1 MADQAPLFIPF
12 PETETKEAQ
21 PSFISIPEP
30 AKPTDTGLAGYQA
43 AVEKYRPEASK
54 QASEASAFETYM
66 PRATQIPLVGPMY
79 SRAIS
84 AASAALGQGE
94 GGSFSERERNI
105 YAGRQA
111 YEEELRRRAGYGSL
125 PARVAEGAAGIA
137 ATPIGGIAKPTQAL
151 IEKGVEKVAP
161 YLPAGVSKIL
171 GKSAPTTGQVVESG
185 IVGGGSSLAET
196 KPGETAEEMRSRTA
210 LGTVIGAG
218 APVVA
223 KGAMYAARPV
233 ANVVESIF
241 APNTAALRDVAA
253 RSGKEGAKPINVDL
267 FSPEEFAL
275 RVGSSAPAKLTDV
288 AGSKGLLEAAAAR
301 FGQDDP
307 RVRAINTQ
315 LNDRIQNQSGFI
327 GETIDRGFSARAGQP
342 VVLDAVARRDASD
355 ALARANNAPLYK
367 AAYSNPNAASISDSR
382 IINFLNTNEGR
393 AAYEWAENQA
403 KMRASFNASGQG
415 APPVQNPFV
424 ISKNNQVELAPGN
437 SGANLEFLDLVKR
450 GTQVPRTTLQR
461 SGDTTGLQTFDT
473 QVREFTDLLKTTVP
487 EYGAALSSAG
497 KFIRG
502 NNAFEAGENL
512 YGLMVGPRGSGDL
525 SRQAK
530 NFQKFTADEKQLFR
544 EGFGTWLKENPTQ
557 AAALFKGGTPNTAEF
572 KKIAKDLFGDVA
584 FKEIDAGMRVA
595 RVSSLINAI
604 NAQPSLL
611 DKIIPNSA
619 AGLIGAGGG
628 TAGAVSALRDQLPQI
643 ATHPI
648 TGLIATTAA
657 IGTGANRVATTR
669 KLDALLNMASSP
681 DRDTAFKAAETLQK
695 IAAGDTKLDKR
706 LSLIENKLST
716 YLAQT
721 HMLGPNVPGVGPT
734 KFEERRQG
742 RASGGKVSSSSIADR
757 LITAAESAKRMS
769 NKATEPLLRTSDESI
784 ARALEIANR
793 HI

>member
-21 PSFISIPEP
+21 PSFISIPDP

-66 PRATQIPLVGPMY
+66 PRATQIPLVGPLY

-94 GGSFSERERNI
+94 GETFSERERNI

-111 YEEELRRRAGYGSL
+111 YEEELRRKAGYGSL
-125 PARVAEGAAGIA
+125 PARVLEGGAGIY
-137 ATPIGGIAKPTQAL
+137 ATPMGGIAKPTQAL
-151 IEKGVEKVAP
+151 IEKGIEKAAP

-171 GKSAPTTGQVVESG
+171 GKSAPMTGQVVESG
-185 IVGGGSSLAET
+185 IVGGTSSLAET

-223 KGAMYAARPV
+223 KGAMYAASPFSKL
-233 ANVVESIF
+233 AESI
-241 APNTAALRDVAA
+241 ADPKTAALRDLAA
-253 RSGKEGAKPINVDL
+253 RAEKEGAKPVNVEL
-267 FSPEEFAL
+267 FSPQEFAL
-275 RVGSSAPAKLTDV
+275 RVGSSAPPKLTDV
-288 AGSKGLLEAAAAR
+288 AGSKGLLEAATAR
-301 FGQDDP
+301 FGPDDP
-307 RVRAINTQ
+307 RVKAINEQ
-315 LNDRIQNQSGFI
+315 LRERLENQSGFI
-327 GETIDRGFSARAGQP
+327 GTTIDRGFSARAGQP

-367 AAYSNPNAASISDSR
+367 AAYSNPSAASISDSR

-525 SRQAK
+525 KTQIK
-530 NFQKFTADEKQLFR
+530 NFSNFTTDEKQLYR
-544 EGFGTWLKENPTQ
+544 EGFGTWLKENPKQ
-557 AAALFKGGTPNTAEF
+557 AAALFKGGTPETKEF
-572 KKIAKDLFGDVA
+572 RRLTNNLLGDAA

-595 RVSSLINAI
+595 RVSSLIDAI

-611 DKIIPNSA
+611 QKMGVSPGTALVGGTGA
-619 AGLIGAGGG
+619 AGVLSNFSSQI
-628 TAGAVSALRDQLPQI
+628 PQA
-643 ATHPI
+643 ATHPLSTI
-648 TGLIATTAA
+648 VAGVTAVGL
-657 IGTGANRVATTR
+657 GANRVATTR
-669 KLDALLNMASSP
+669 KLEALLEMASST
-681 DRDTAFKAAETLQK
+681 DRGVAAKAAETLQQ
-695 IAAGDTKLDKR
+695 IAAGNTKFDKI
-706 LSLIENKLST
+706 LGSIESKLST

-721 HMLGPNVPGVGPT
+721 HMLEPNVPGVGPT

-757 LITAAESAKRMS
+757 LVIASESAKRMS

>member
-1 MADQAPLFIPF
+1 MAEPAPLFIPF
-12 PETETKEAQ
+12 PETEVKES
-21 PSFISIPEP
+21 PSLIPIPEP
-30 AKPTDTGLAGYQA
+30 ATPTDPGLAGYQA
-43 AVEKYRPEASK
+43 AVEKYRPDASRR
-54 QASEASAFETYM
+54 AAEASAFETYM
-66 PRATQIPLVGPMY
+66 PRATQIPFVGPLY

-84 AASAALGQGE
+84 AGSAALGQGE
-94 GGSFSERERNI
+94 GETFSERERSI
-105 YAGRQA
+105 YARQQA
-111 YEEELRRRAGYGSL
+111 YDEEMRRRAGYGSL
-125 PARVAEGAAGIA
+125 PARVIEGAAGLV
-137 ATPIGGIAKPTQAL
+137 ATPMGEIARPTQAL
-151 IEKGVEKVAP
+151 IEKGLQKAAP
-161 YLPAGVSKIL
+161 YLPAGASSFL
-171 GKSAPTTGQVVESG
+171 GKSAPMSGQVVESG
-185 IVGGGSSLAET
+185 LVGGASALAET
-196 KPGETAEEMRSRTA
+196 KPGETAEEMASRAA

-233 ANVVESIF
+233 ANVAESIF
-241 APNTAALRDVAA
+241 APNTAALRDVAS

-267 FSPEEFAL
+267 FSPEEFSL

-307 RVRAINTQ
+307 RVKAINSQ
-315 LNDRIQNQSGFI
+315 LNDRLQNQSGFI

-355 ALARANNAPLYK
+355 ALARANNAPLYN
-367 AAYSNPNAASISDSR
+367 AAYSNPNAASISDNK

-393 AAYEWAENQA
+393 LAYEWAENQA
-403 KMRASFNASGQG
+403 KMRSGFSVLGQ
-415 APPVQNPFV
+415 APSLVQNPFV
-424 ISKNNQVELAPGN
+424 ISKNNQIELAPGA
-437 SGANLEFLDLVKR
+437 SGASLEFLDLVKR
-450 GTQVPRTTLQR
+450 GTQVPRNLLQR
-461 SGDTTGLQTFDT
+461 SGDTTGLQALDT
-473 QVREFTDLLKTTVP
+473 QVKGFTQLLKDKVP
-487 EYGAALSSAG
+487 EYGDALSSAG

-525 SRQAK
+525 RKQIN
-530 NFQKFTADEKQLFR
+530 NFAKFTPDEKQLYR
-544 EGFGTWLKENPTQ
+544 EGFGTWLKENPKQ
-557 AAALFKGGTPNTAEF
+557 AAALFKGGTPDTAEF
-572 KKIAKDLFGDVA
+572 RRLTKNLLGDVA

-619 AGLIGAGGG
+619 AGFIGTGGG
-628 TAGAVSALRDQLPQI
+628 TLGAVSALRDQLPQV

-648 TGLIATTAA
+648 TGLIAATAA
-657 IGTGANRVATTR
+657 IGTGANRAATTR

-721 HMLGPNVPGVGPT
+721 HMLEPNVPGVGPLG
-734 KFEERRQG
+734 FEERRQG
-742 RASGGKVSSSSIADR
+742 RATGGKVSSSSIADR